1 MTTDVKTDVNN
12 GIKNQNDSKPVTLCT
27 QDITKDSHVNKQ
39 PQKGCSD
46 GWQYNCESAFTS
58 GFTTKVG
65 LLGLRVGSHLVHSLH
80 SSDEPHE
87 L

>member
-46 GWQYNCESAFTS
+46 G
-58 GFTTKVG
+58 
-65 LLGLRVGSHLVHSLH
+65 
-80 SSDEPHE
+80 
-87 L
+87 